1 DDMNIYSPRANRDP
15 VLDVLHEADGDFGL
29 IADVLDSRHVLDR
42 SFVTL
47 LSDHGLLT
55 EMNTAATALDP
66 GRILLDN
73 GITESDVEWLSNRG
87 ETGFIVLKDPTKRSR
102 IESILQAYEVLDPVS
117 GVLVRPFIVINR
129 DDVDSGIYDVE

>member
-1 DDMNIYSPRANRDP
+1 M
-15 VLDVLHEADGDFGL
+15 
-29 IADVLDSRHVLDR
+29 LDR

-102 IESILQAYEVLDPVS
+102 IESILQAYEVLDPAMISALIELQRLSHEPAV
-117 GVLVRPFIVINR
+117 GRPSRSARFT
-129 DDVDSGIYDVE
+129 